1 MRSRQSPSKAKPG
14 LKWRVIFADVMAEVA
29 EALFDPAGLH
39 REHAHVAKAEGPARF
54 DQGIV
59 DAGCEFG
66 RDHEFIAEF
75 AKE

>member
-1 MRSRQSPSKAKPG
+1 
-14 LKWRVIFADVMAEVA
+14 MAEVA